1 MADKRGVGRPTD
13 EQIARELNVIA
24 LPDGPADA
32 DGLTPRQRRI
42 LEVIKDAVETR
53 GYPPTVREM
62 GDAVGLA
69 SPSSVSHQLKTLEAK
84 GFLRR
89 DPKRPRAL
97 EVILPDAEEFDYDI
111 TDIRDSFPQAVNV
124 PMLGRIAAGV
134 PILAEEQVEEVF
146 SLPKQIV
153 GNHTTFMLEVRGD
166 SMIDAAICDRDWV
179 VVAKQSTASNGDIVA
194 ALLDNEATVKTFV
207 RRDGHVWLLPHNE
220 QYDPINGDYATILGK
235 VIAVIRKL

>member
-13 EQIARELNVIA
+13 EQVARELNVIA
-24 LPDGPADA
+24 LPDGPADS
-32 DGLTPRQRRI
+32 DGLTSRQRRI

-53 GYPPTVREM
+53 GYPPTVREL
-62 GDAVGLA
+62 GDAVGLS
-69 SPSSVSHQLKTLEAK
+69 SPSSVSHQLNVLETK
-84 GFLRR
+84 GFVRR

-97 EVILPDAEEFDYDI
+97 EVILPEAADLDYDI

-124 PMLGRIAAGV
+124 PMLGRIAAGA
-134 PILAEEQVEEVF
+134 PILADEQIEEVF

-179 VVAKQSTASNGDIVA
+179 VIAKQNTANNGEIVA
-194 ALLDNEATVKTFV
+194 ALLDNEATVKTFM
-207 RRDGHVWLLPHNE
+207 RKDGHVWLLPHNDL
-220 QYDPINGDYATILGK
+220 YDPINGDYATILGK
-235 VIAVIRKL
+235 VIAVIRKM